1 MNVIRHDHKFIQG
14 DARNVFGEEMP
25 GLYKIGMEGRL
36 CKEALAFLGTDGDE
50 IGAFC
55 CIVIAREAERSS
67 MVKCWIEVV
76 VFQDLSSHVI

>member
-1 MNVIRHDHKFIQG
+1 MQFGIQ
-14 DARNVFGEEMP
+14 
-25 GLYKIGMEGRL
+25 KKRL
-36 CKEALAFLGTDGDE
+36 RLVKTESDG